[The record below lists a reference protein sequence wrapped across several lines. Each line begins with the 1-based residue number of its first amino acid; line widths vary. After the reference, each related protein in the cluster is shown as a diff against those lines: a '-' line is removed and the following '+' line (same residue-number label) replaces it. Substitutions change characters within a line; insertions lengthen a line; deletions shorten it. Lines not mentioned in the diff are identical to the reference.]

1 MSSNKK
7 ILITFLGNIHY
18 DTRCNNLYDSLSAN
32 NYDVEFI
39 GFDWLTKDFT
49 ESRGNVSVIKL
60 RKGILSL
67 SFYLKFIWHLK
78 LKLLTTKASIIFAE
92 DIYTLPFAVIF
103 GKLKRAKIYYDSRE
117 LFGYLAGL
125 KEKKFKQAFWKWI
138 EKLFIKKTDY
148 VIVTGQMDGEF
159 LTKEY
164 GINNIILLRNLPRY
178 YKPSSSLDLHS
189 QFQIDIDK
197 NIILYQGVL
206 LKGRGI
212 EKVFAVLS
220 DLPDYV
226 FLIVG
231 GGEYEEYYK
240 NLAQEMNI
248 TTQVIFLGK
257 LTQDEL
263 PKFTS
268 SADVG
273 VSLIENLST
282 SYYYALP
289 NKLFEYIM
297 AEIPVIV
304 SNLPQMKEVVEK
316 YDVGFVIDIENK
328 VELISALKSLSENAS
343 LYKSKR
349 QNCHI
354 ASQELNWEKEVTKLL
369 NVLSF

>member
-7 ILITFLGNIHY
+7 VLITFLGNIHY

-32 NYDVEFI
+32 NFDVEFI

-49 ESRGNVSVIKL
+49 ESRGDVSIIKL
-60 RKGILSL
+60 KKGFLSL
-67 SFYLKFIWHLK
+67 SFYLKFIWHIK

-125 KEKKFKQAFWKWI
+125 KEKKIKQAFWKWT
-138 EKLFIKKTDY
+138 EKLFINRADY
-148 VIVTGQMDGEF
+148 VIVTGQMDAEF
-159 LTKEY
+159 LKKEY
-164 GINNIILLRNLPRY
+164 GVKKIILVRNLPRF
-178 YKPSSSLDLHS
+178 YKPTLQLDLHS
-189 QFQIDIDK
+189 HLNIDK
-197 NIILYQGVL
+197 SKKIILYQGVL

-212 EKVFAVLS
+212 EKVFAVLK
-220 DLPDYV
+220 DLPDCIFV
-226 FLIVG
+226 IAG

-240 NLAQEMNI
+240 KLSNEMNLVD
-248 TTQVIFLGK
+248 QVFFLGK

-263 PKFTS
+263 PKITA
-268 SADVG
+268 SADIG

-297 AEIPVIV
+297 AEVPVIV

-316 YDVGFVIDIENK
+316 YDVGFAVDVDNKNELITTIKKLTENSSLLENK
-328 VELISALKSLSENAS
+328 K
-343 LYKSKR
+343 K
-349 QNCHI
+349 NCQI
-354 ASQELNWEKEVTKLL
+354 ASQELNWEKEVTALL
-369 NVLSF
+369 QTLD